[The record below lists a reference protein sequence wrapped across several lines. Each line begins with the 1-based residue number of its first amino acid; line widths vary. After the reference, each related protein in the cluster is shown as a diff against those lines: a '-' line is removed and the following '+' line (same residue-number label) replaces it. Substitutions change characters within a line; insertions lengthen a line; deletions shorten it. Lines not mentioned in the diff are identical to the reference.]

1 MDTLRT
7 LLARSPNLVGI
18 CCVIGAMASFTTQD
32 SAVKWL
38 SGGYPLHQIILTR
51 AGVAMIVTLLV
62 FVPLEGSSYRQLR
75 TSRLALHLLRGLGI
89 VVANLCFFTGLATLP
104 LGEATAIF
112 FVAPLLITIFSV
124 LMLGERVEASRWGA
138 VAIGLTGVAVVLR
151 PGAEVFRLVSLLPLA
166 AATAYALVQ
175 ITTRLIG
182 KQDKASTMAFYIQF
196 TFVVVSASIGLAF
209 GDGRHANPD
218 NPTVDFLFRAWAWP
232 SAHDW
237 LVMTGAGLLSG
248 IGGYLISQ
256 GYRQAEAGL
265 VAPFEYIA
273 LPLAIFWSVF
283 LFQEWPDW
291 LAWLGMAL
299 IACSGAYS
307 AYSESRKSRNAD
319 FAQPQ
324 PRNR

>member
-209 GDGRHANPD
+209 GDGRHTNPD
-218 NPTVDFLFRAWAWP
+218 NPTVDFLFRVWAWP

-273 LPLAIFWSVF
+273 LPLSIFWSVF